1 MSLKHLTAAFTVLLS
16 SAPSILEGAM
26 GTWCRGYPA
35 VPRFYE
41 AIVGLINYSQLPI
54 AAGFL
59 SLMSAT
65 PFACLMLDAVM

>member
-1 MSLKHLTAAFTVLLS
+1 
-16 SAPSILEGAM
+16 M

-35 VPRFYE
+35 GPRFYE

-65 PFACLMLDAVM
+65 PFACLMLDSVM